1 MKPIVI
7 SSCFALACV
16 SLYAADP
23 QATKDITTP
32 IQLTHPAKVFSSPQA
47 SATGDSPL
55 VRAAKSTNRLTRKP
69 SSQVITNETLV
80 HEGGHFTTTTDAQK
94 LPAVNPTTGPSM
106 DQMAADAQRGRIEA
120 AAAAAQAKR
129 VEEQK
134 KYAAGY
140 ANALREGDTPEALF
154 DVQPNINPT
163 PIQPM
168 KPISP
173 TDMSQQQKPPQ

>member
-7 SSCFALACV
+7 SSCLALACL

-23 QATKDITTP
+23 QATPTNPSP
-32 IQLTHPAKVFSSPQA
+32 ILLTHPAKVFSSSQA

-55 VRAAKSTNRLTRKP
+55 VRAAKLTNRLTRKP

-94 LPAVNPTTGPSM
+94 LPPVTAPTGPSM
-106 DQMAADAQRGRIEA
+106 DQMAADVQRHRVEA
-120 AAAAAQAKR
+120 ANAAAQAKR
-129 VEEQK
+129 MDEQK
-134 KYAAGY
+134 KNAAGY
-140 ANALREGDTPEALF
+140 AAAVREGDTPEALY
-154 DVQPNINPT
+154 DVQPNINPA

-168 KPISP
+168 KPVSP